1 MPQVV
6 AIDFGIKRTGLAATD
21 DLQLIASGL
30 ETVPTADVM
39 AYLKSYCSQHK
50 VEKFVVG
57 QAKRASG
64 ELSAVEENIGHFI
77 QALQQEI
84 PHVAVVR
91 QDERFTSKLAFD
103 AMLTGGVKKKDRRNK
118 EKGLVDKVSATLILQ
133 AYLENQSAL

>member
-1 MPQVV
+1 MPQIV

-30 ETVPTADVM
+30 ETVPTAEVI
-39 AYLKSYCSQHK
+39 AYLKQYCSVNT
-50 VEKFVVG
+50 VERFVIG

-64 ELSAVEENIGHFI
+64 ELSAVEENILHFI
-77 QALQQEI
+77 AALNKEI
-84 PHVAVVR
+84 PLVQLVR

-103 AMLTGGVKKKDRRNK
+103 AMLSGGVKKKDRRNK

-133 AYLENQSAL
+133 AYLENQSGL